1 MLAPTTPGAVVIPA
15 DQKMPRQQPGKAKR
29 RH

>member
-15 DQKMPRQQPGKAKR
+15 HHKMPRQEPGKAKR